1 MQLCNRSDLIRARDI
16 GLSTLA
22 PKVDLTSL
30 KTKVDNLTVY
40 NFEAVFSDLG
50 KLSNVVDNE
59 FVKKTVQGKFIS
71 KVNAIDTNMPRTS

>member
-1 MQLCNRSDLIRARDI
+1 MQLCNRGDLIRARGI
-16 GLSTLA
+16 GLSTLV

-59 FVKKTVQGKFIS
+59 FVKKTV
-71 KVNAIDTNMPRTS
+71 

>member
-1 MQLCNRSDLIRARDI
+1 MQLCNRGDLIRARGI
-16 GLSTLA
+16 GLSTLV

>member
-1 MQLCNRSDLIRARDI
+1 MQLCNRVDLIRARGI
-16 GLSTLA
+16 GLSMLA

-71 KVNAIDTNMPRTS
+71 KVNAIDTNMLRTS

>member
-1 MQLCNRSDLIRARDI
+1 MQLCNRGDLIRARGI
-16 GLSTLA
+16 GLSTLV

-40 NFEAVFSDLG
+40 NFKAVFSDLG

>member
-1 MQLCNRSDLIRARDI
+1 MQLGNRGDLIRARGI
-16 GLSTLA
+16 GLSTLV

>member
-1 MQLCNRSDLIRARDI
+1 MQLCNRGDLIRARGI
-16 GLSTLA
+16 GLSTLV

-40 NFEAVFSDLG
+40 NFKAVFSDLE

-59 FVKKTVQGKFIS
+59 FVKKTV
-71 KVNAIDTNMPRTS
+71 